1 MSRTGRPRSA
11 QPWHN
16 APEPPEHKMGLCLTL
31 RDRFSVGS
39 WWATL
44 ILAGGIPA
52 MRNLSLEDR

>member
-1 MSRTGRPRSA
+1 
-11 QPWHN
+11 
-16 APEPPEHKMGLCLTL
+16 MGLCLTL